1 MTPELTSR
9 PFAFVTHVR
18 DWHKTHQVP
27 AEVSAARKAA
37 SDLWRVYFECGSEE
51 AYHTAMEAETA
62 VNRTAEK
69 MEV

>member
-1 MTPELTSR
+1 MTSR

-27 AEVSAARKAA
+27 AEVSIARIAA
-37 SDLWRVYFECGSEE
+37 SALWLAYFESGSEE
-51 AYHTAMEAETA
+51 AYQTAMEAETA